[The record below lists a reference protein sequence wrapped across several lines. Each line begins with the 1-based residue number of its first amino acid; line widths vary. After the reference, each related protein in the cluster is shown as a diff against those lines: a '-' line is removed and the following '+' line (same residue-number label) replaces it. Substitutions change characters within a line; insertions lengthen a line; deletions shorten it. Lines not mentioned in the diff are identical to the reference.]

1 MQFEVIKT
9 NIMNFAVDAI
19 VLPANEY
26 LKEGS
31 GTSHAIYEA
40 TGRKTLTIACEK
52 IGYCSVGKYRT
63 IVASSVQVAP
73 ERILLVGAN
82 PQSPKIIPALRD
94 GCAFCENA

>member
-9 NIMNFAVDAI
+9 NNMNFAVDAI

-31 GTSHAIYEA
+31 GTSYAIYEA

-52 IGYCSVGKYRT
+52 MD
-63 IVASSVQVAP
+63 IVA
-73 ERILLVGAN
+73 
-82 PQSPKIIPALRD
+82 
-94 GCAFCENA
+94 